1 MFATSL
7 LRKSTNMTYDDPIDI
22 LRSFCGRRGPREDQ
36 AGHLEDAQLWGQI
49 HPGLQRGGGHGRGE

>member
-1 MFATSL
+1 
-7 LRKSTNMTYDDPIDI
+7 MTYDDPIDI